1 MVHRTQTV
9 HIQIHSRIQGW
20 LDSLLSYQKK
30 LNDILDSSKKEET
43 KMRAIIALQSIEL
56 DIFNYGGLVKPV
68 NVGKF
73 PFLFLPPYFI

>member
-9 HIQIHSRIQGW
+9 HIQIHSHIQGW

-56 DIFNYGGLVKPV
+56 DIFNYMDHKAV
-68 NVGKF
+68 
-73 PFLFLPPYFI
+73 